1 MLIYILTRVE
11 VKPGITPTVKT
22 FAFPSHETAFRKMDM
37 ECNDLAR
44 ILEVSP
50 NALGDGR
57 RVIEYGSGEGYR
69 NISWKIEAHKVPEKQ
84 KFSVNTSIGKIIAF
98 RNRDLGYDGISL
110 SLEGADGRVYNLFTA
125 YYCAEVDKNHLFA
138 RTYREKTGEAETHP
152 IIFQVYSYH
161 YTSKIETLKV
171 PEKEELSVNTSI
183 GKIIAFR
190 NRDLGYDG
198 ISLNFVGTDG
208 RIYNLFS
215 ADYSEDV
222 TFGHL
227 FARTYREEAEE
238 EETHPIIYQV
248 YS

>member
-50 NALGDGR
+50 NALGGGR

-84 KFSVNTSIGKIIAF
+84 KF
-98 RNRDLGYDGISL
+98 
-110 SLEGADGRVYNLFTA
+110 
-125 YYCAEVDKNHLFA
+125 
-138 RTYREKTGEAETHP
+138 
-152 IIFQVYSYH
+152 
-161 YTSKIETLKV
+161 
-171 PEKEELSVNTSI
+171 SVNTSI